1 MHKFVSSFL
10 AGFIFL
16 LSATVSTVAS
26 AHSFQLGDVS
36 VKHPYAMPSAP
47 GSKNGAA
54 YLKHIKNSG
63 KVADQLVSVRTT
75 IANKAEIHEM
85 KMDGDVMKMRAINGI
100 DIPPGA
106 EVSVA
111 KGNAKGFHL
120 MLLGLKKPLKDGDKF
135 AMWLTFKN
143 AGEVEV
149 EVEVWVQSPANADKP
164 EQSQEHKH

>member
-1 MHKFVSSFL
+1 MNKSFSSFV
-10 AGFIFL
+10 AGFIVL

-26 AHSFQLGDVS
+26 AHSFQVGDMS

-54 YLKHIKNSG
+54 FLKHIKNSG
-63 KVADQLVSVRTT
+63 KVADQLMSVRTT
-75 IANKAEIHEM
+75 IANKTEIHEM

-120 MLLGLKKPLKDGDKF
+120 MLLGLKKPLKDGEKF

-149 EVEVWVQSPANADKP
+149 EVWVQSPADADRP
-164 EQSQEHKH
+164 EKSQEHKH

>member
-1 MHKFVSSFL
+1 LFYSFPPTSEQPKVHHAQIRFFISRWLHGL
-10 AGFIFL
+10 AFSNGQ
-16 LSATVSTVAS
+16 
-26 AHSFQLGDVS
+26 H
-36 VKHPYAMPSAP
+36 AMPSAP

-54 YLKHIKNSG
+54 FLKHIKNSG

-143 AGEVEV
+143 AGEVQ
-149 EVEVWVQSPANADKP
+149 VEVWVQSPVDAEKP
-164 EQSQEHKH
+164 EKSQDHKH

>member
-26 AHSFQLGDVS
+26 AHSFQVGDVS

-85 KMDGDVMKMRAINGI
+85 KMDGDVMKMRAISGI

-143 AGEVEV
+143 AGEVQ
-149 EVEVWVQSPANADKP
+149 VEVWVQSPANADKP
-164 EQSQEHKH
+164 EKSQEHKH

>member
-1 MHKFVSSFL
+1 MKMFFSYLV

-85 KMDGDVMKMRAINGI
+85 KMDGDVMKMRAISGI

-149 EVEVWVQSPANADKP
+149 EVWVQSPANADKP
-164 EQSQEHKH
+164 EKLQEHNH

>member
-1 MHKFVSSFL
+1 MNKSFSSFV
-10 AGFIFL
+10 AGFIVL
-16 LSATVSTVAS
+16 LSATVSTVAN
-26 AHSFQLGDVS
+26 AHGFQVGEVI
-36 VKHPYAMPSAP
+36 VKHPYAMPSAH
-47 GSKNGAA
+47 GSKNGAVF
-54 YLKHIKNSG
+54 LKHIKNSG
-63 KVADQLVSVRTT
+63 KVADQLVSVRTQV
-75 IANKAEIHEM
+75 ANKAEIHEM
-85 KMDGDVMKMRAINGI
+85 KMDGDVMKMRAITGI

-149 EVEVWVQSPANADKP
+149 EVWVQSPADADRP
-164 EQSQEHKH
+164 EKSQEHKH